1 MSTIRE
7 YETTLKKPQEQS
19 VFGDDKSRYRI
30 NEDETARVRST
41 EGEVTPRLRHTEKDV
56 KDVKEQHYQPQGV
69 QNPSRESR
77 PVHHEEHHG
86 GISSLIDN
94 DKVKMIQEKGT
105 EAKKAFQNVFHRG
118 WDTLTSKGKPWN
130 WTKLLILSLGL
141 LASMFFL
148 SLMALSTARM
158 MMPYPKSASCQVN
171 VTFRNDNFMKT
182 GMICEAV
189 KSAFVHQM
197 KEWESK
203 DNCKDGGMKCL
214 YKVEHVGEDVI
225 HGTHKTSDW
234 FGFTDNMKFKFY
246 DTAKGDCFVEAYSES
261 TVPFAYIDLGVN
273 YCNIH
278 NLVHAVAGNEPTRYT
293 EVTRDEV
300 CTQYSSSNCEKY

>member
-105 EAKKAFQNVFHRG
+105 EAKKAFQNVFRKSQPL
-118 WDTLTSKGKPWN
+118 W
-130 WTKLLILSLGL
+130 LLPKRIHLFPSFFFFF
-141 LASMFFL
+141 FFL
-148 SLMALSTARM
+148 IVFANGVMDS
-158 MMPYPKSASCQVN
+158 
-171 VTFRNDNFMKT
+171 
-182 GMICEAV
+182 
-189 KSAFVHQM
+189 
-197 KEWESK
+197 
-203 DNCKDGGMKCL
+203 
-214 YKVEHVGEDVI
+214 VI
-225 HGTHKTSDW
+225 IEME
-234 FGFTDNMKFKFY
+234 N
-246 DTAKGDCFVEAYSES
+246 DCF
-261 TVPFAYIDLGVN
+261 
-273 YCNIH
+273 
-278 NLVHAVAGNEPTRYT
+278 
-293 EVTRDEV
+293 
-300 CTQYSSSNCEKY
+300 